1 MAWLDAND
9 YWLVELVA
17 RDRIDEASACASR
30 VEEPAEKDGDGAVI
44 RRMRSM
50 GQCVY
55 A

>member
-1 MAWLDAND
+1 MPWLDAND

-17 RDRIDEASACASR
+17 RDRLDEASACASR

-44 RRMRSM
+44 RRVR
-50 GQCVY
+50 GTGHCVY